1 MPPMTEAPR
10 VGVVLAAGRSERLR
24 AVTGG
29 GSKALV
35 RLGGLRLVERAIRT
49 VLATGVERV
58 VVVVGYHAGPVAA
71 VAQRAAPGRVQVV
84 EAADWEQG
92 NAASLAAAEA
102 AVGDEPTFLAVSA
115 DHVFAEGALSDVAGS
130 DGPAVL
136 VDPAPAPEVWKEATK
151 ARVAADGRV
160 VELGKDTDS
169 PAVDAGVFLLPREA
183 FRVLR
188 RSRSQG
194 DGSLSWAVTEL
205 ARTVPVAAVPIRAE
219 AWWQDVDT
227 PDDLARAARL
237 LRAGLPRP
245 GDGPVA
251 RLLNR
256 RLSVPVSWLLVRIGP
271 NPDLLSA
278 VAIVVG
284 IVAAAFL
291 AAGLGV
297 AGGLLTQLCSILDGV
312 DGEVA
317 RLQLRAGPRGTLLDG
332 ILDRLGDA
340 VICAALGVWAAGEGT
355 SPAVVAVLV
364 AAATA
369 GSMLSM
375 ATKDRVAVLGLEPP
389 SERRIG
395 WLLGGRD
402 GRLLIIAVLSVLG
415 LPVAALAASAAT
427 SLASAAIRVSFART
441 VPAA

>member
-1 MPPMTEAPR
+1 MPAMTEAPG

-49 VLATGVERV
+49 VLAAGVERV

-84 EAADWEQG
+84 EAADWEHG

-102 AVGDEPTFLAVSA
+102 AVGDEPAFLAVSA
-115 DHVFAEGALSDVAGS
+115 DHVFAEEALTDIAGS

-136 VDPAPAPEVWKEATK
+136 VDPVPAPEVWKEATK
-151 ARVAADGRV
+151 ARVTGDGRV

-169 PAVDAGVFLLPREA
+169 PTVDAGAFLLPREVFDA
-183 FRVLR
+183 VR
-188 RSRSQG
+188 RSRGQG
-194 DGSLSWAVTEL
+194 DGSLAWAVTEL

-227 PDDLARAARL
+227 PEDLARAARL

-256 RLSVPVSWLLVRIGP
+256 RLSVPASWLLVRFGP

-278 VAIVVG
+278 VAFVVG

-297 AGGLLTQLCSILDGV
+297 AGGLLTQACSILDGV

-340 VICAALGVWAAGEGT
+340 AVSAALGVWAAGEGT
-355 SPAVVAVLV
+355 SPALVAVLV

-369 GSMLSM
+369 GAMLSM
-375 ATKDRVAVLGLEPP
+375 ATKDRVAALGLEPP

-441 VPAA
+441 VPPS

>member
-1 MPPMTEAPR
+1 
-10 VGVVLAAGRSERLR
+10 
-24 AVTGG
+24 
-29 GSKALV
+29 
-35 RLGGLRLVERAIRT
+35 
-49 VLATGVERV
+49 
-58 VVVVGYHAGPVAA
+58 
-71 VAQRAAPGRVQVV
+71 
-84 EAADWEQG
+84 
-92 NAASLAAAEA
+92 
-102 AVGDEPTFLAVSA
+102 
-115 DHVFAEGALSDVAGS
+115 
-130 DGPAVL
+130 
-136 VDPAPAPEVWKEATK
+136 
-151 ARVAADGRV
+151 
-160 VELGKDTDS
+160 
-169 PAVDAGVFLLPREA
+169 
-183 FRVLR
+183 
-188 RSRSQG
+188 
-194 DGSLSWAVTEL
+194 VTEL

-340 VICAALGVWAAGEGT
+340 AICAALGVWAAGEGT